1 MRATWAAGA
10 KQAGVERGRG
20 RGAGKLGYGARR
32 TAIGGGVSWAVRPRV
47 LGREGWAGALGWTE
61 ARPRSRVGLLVL
73 GCWAEFAYSISI
85 PLSFLFLIQ
94 TKFEFKYKFEFKPH
108 SIN

>member
-1 MRATWAAGA
+1 MSRLLGLGAEEMGRAGMRCWWAA
-10 KQAGVERGRG
+10 RGEWLDG
-20 RGAGKLGYGARR
+20 PSAGKKV
-32 TAIGGGVSWAVRPRV
+32 GVSWARGVGPGRWDGPR
-47 LGREGWAGALGWTE
+47 LGPGRG
-61 ARPRSRVGLLVL
+61 L
-73 GCWAEFAYSISI
+73 GCWAEFAYYISI